1 MSRLDCVIIGH
12 NEPAFADVERHLR
25 KGGTSSCGYRDLA
38 LNFVAR
44 DAETLTLGALL
55 RSIHA
60 REPSLVRPVGFFDMF
75 SATIAYL
82 GTYLHRRG
90 YAFDYVLSFRDEHA
104 HLEELLRARPR
115 AVAVTTTYYVTPQPL
130 VEVVATVRRLCP
142 ETTIVVGGP
151 FVANQVRA
159 LDPKTLHFLLLDI
172 GADVYVNSAQGEQTL
187 TRVLDAL
194 RAGASPASVE
204 NSFYCA
210 DGDVH
215 CTHAVVEQN
224 DLSQNWV
231 DWRLFAR
238 RLGDYAHVRSA
249 VSCPFTCEFC
259 SFPELAGGYRTMA
272 PEILEREL
280 DQLARIGVRGVQFI
294 DDTFNVPKPRFNELL
309 ERMIAKRY
317 PFRWF
322 GNYRCQF
329 ADPVSVRRMRESGCR
344 VVFLGLESGSDTIL
358 RAMNKSAT
366 AAEYRRGIALLR
378 DEGIITFGAFILGF
392 PGETAATIAE
402 TVEFLQTSGLDFFR
416 INLWFCDQIT
426 PVWRHRNR
434 HDLVGQGFGWR
445 HRTMSSDEACD
456 HVERLFAGIVTPS
469 WVPIHDFD
477 IGGVWELVESGV
489 DRARIADVLA
499 TFNAAV
505 VAGRSV
511 PQERSRLGMEQ
522 SIAACL
528 RAESAWGLRFAM

>member
-12 NEPAFADVERHLR
+12 NEPAFADIERHLR
-25 KGGTSSCGYRDLA
+25 KSGTSSCGYRDLA

-44 DAETLTLGALL
+44 DGEALTLGALL
-55 RSIHA
+55 RTIHA
-60 REPSLVRPVGFFDMF
+60 REPSLVRPIGFFDMF

-90 YAFDYVLSFRDEHA
+90 YTFDYVLSFRDEQA
-104 HLEELLRARPR
+104 RLEELLRSRPR
-115 AVAVTTTYYVTPQPL
+115 AVAVTTTYYVTPEPL
-130 VEVVATVRRLCP
+130 VEVVATIRRLCP

-159 LDPKTLHFLLLDI
+159 LDRETLHYLLLEID
-172 GADVYVNSAQGEQTL
+172 ADVYVNSAQGERTL
-187 TRVLDAL
+187 TRILDAL
-194 RAGASPASVE
+194 RAGTSLASVD
-204 NSFYCA
+204 NVLFCA
-210 DGDVH
+210 DGDLH
-215 CTHAVVEQN
+215 CAHASVEQN
-224 DLSQNWV
+224 DLGQNWV
-231 DWRLFAR
+231 DWRLFAPR
-238 RLGDYAHVRSA
+238 VGKYAHVRSA
-249 VSCPFTCEFC
+249 ISCPFTCEFC
-259 SFPELAGGYRTMA
+259 SFPELAGGYRTMT

-280 DQLARIGVRGVQFI
+280 DELARIGVLGVQFI

-322 GNYRCQF
+322 GNFRCQF
-329 ADPVSVRRMRESGCR
+329 ADPASVRLMRKSGCR
-344 VVFLGLESGSDTIL
+344 VVFLGLEAGSDTIL

-366 AAEYRRGIALLR
+366 VADYRRGIAFLR
-378 DEGIITFGAFILGF
+378 DEGIITFGSFILGF

-416 INLWFCDQIT
+416 INLWFCDWIT
-426 PVWRHRNR
+426 PVWRHRDR
-434 HDLVGQGFGWR
+434 HDLIGQGFAWR
-445 HRTMSSDEACD
+445 HRTMTSDEACD
-456 HVERLFAGIVTPS
+456 HVERLFAERATPS

-477 IGGVWELVESGV
+477 IGGVWELVESGI
-489 DRARIADVLA
+489 DQARIGHMLA

-505 VAGRSV
+505 VAGRSAL
-511 PQERSRLGMEQ
+511 PGRSRFGIER

-528 RAESAWGLRFAM
+528 RAGTAGALRFSM